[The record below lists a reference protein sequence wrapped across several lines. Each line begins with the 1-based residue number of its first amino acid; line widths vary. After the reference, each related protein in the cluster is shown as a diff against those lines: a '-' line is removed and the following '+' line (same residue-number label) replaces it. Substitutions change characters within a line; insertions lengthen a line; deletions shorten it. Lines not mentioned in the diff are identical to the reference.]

1 MHKLYK
7 NYKNYTRIIVT
18 ELQDIDIELIYYNQ
32 VEHKIE
38 EHWWQNLK
46 FWALV
51 YSCLMWSYIRITIG
65 WGIVSLNIERINLME
80 LALVI

>member
-1 MHKLYK
+1 MYFYPHGYALALTKHYYKLTLIITSVLKMHKLYK

-38 EHWWQNLK
+38 EHW
-46 FWALV
+46 
-51 YSCLMWSYIRITIG
+51 
-65 WGIVSLNIERINLME
+65 
-80 LALVI
+80 